1 MWEDVHERERTDT
14 VGYRKVQGFVAYLK
28 AHLPLIKW
36 LWIDTCCIKQHSDR
50 ELSEAINSMF
60 QWYRDAEVCLAY
72 LEDVPTV
79 SDMAVFEQSVWFRR
93 GWTLQE
99 LLAPSVVVFLSQDWQ
114 VIGHKGHSGRGK
126 SGMTMHTGPSLE
138 DWVCIITSIPR
149 AILHD
154 YRASENVTSSEKL
167 KWAEG
172 RETTHAEDLSYC
184 LLGIMGVSMNIRYGD
199 GEARTRERLLRK
211 LTKSHQRGA
220 KDFWRSKMFTS
231 TILCISLS
239 VLVIAMYNAPGQ
251 AQLSA
256 GTRTQTVPS
265 LVTSEHNIEVSLQNA
280 SPLPEHDK
288 YRVLFNLPSVPPTDR
303 FVPRESEMHKVT
315 NFFSTTNE
323 TRQRIFVVYGMG
335 GMGKTQLCAE
345 FVKRYQHRFTAVF
358 WLDGSS
364 RDALLQSMAEAALRL
379 PSYQMAQP
387 ESDSTMPASAKV
399 DLFLHWL
406 SSTNNTRWLLV
417 LDNIDRSWQASL
429 EDPQAYN
436 YPDFLPHA
444 DHGNIL
450 ITTRLA
456 QLQRPKAS
464 LHLGHVDDKLAE
476 EIIGMWA
483 GRNVNG
489 TPQPSYEF
497 TLSTN

>member
-1 MWEDVHERERTDT
+1 
-14 VGYRKVQGFVAYLK
+14 
-28 AHLPLIKW
+28 
-36 LWIDTCCIKQHSDR
+36 
-50 ELSEAINSMF
+50 
-60 QWYRDAEVCLAY
+60 
-72 LEDVPTV
+72 
-79 SDMAVFEQSVWFRR
+79 
-93 GWTLQE
+93 
-99 LLAPSVVVFLSQDWQ
+99 
-114 VIGHKGHSGRGK
+114 
-126 SGMTMHTGPSLE
+126 
-138 DWVCIITSIPR
+138 
-149 AILHD
+149 
-154 YRASENVTSSEKL
+154 
-167 KWAEG
+167 
-172 RETTHAEDLSYC
+172 
-184 LLGIMGVSMNIRYGD
+184 
-199 GEARTRERLLRK
+199 
-211 LTKSHQRGA
+211 
-220 KDFWRSKMFTS
+220 
-231 TILCISLS
+231 
-239 VLVIAMYNAPGQ
+239 
-251 AQLSA
+251 
-256 GTRTQTVPS
+256 
-265 LVTSEHNIEVSLQNA
+265 
-280 SPLPEHDK
+280 
-288 YRVLFNLPSVPPTDR
+288 
-303 FVPRESEMHKVT
+303 
-315 NFFSTTNE
+315 
-323 TRQRIFVVYGMG
+323 
-335 GMGKTQLCAE
+335 MGKTQLCAE